1 LLSLP
6 VYCRRAARHAS
17 IQFKHFAPNEFYE
30 SPQSQTNMKDI
41 QFAFRKLRQ
50 SPAFTAIAVITL
62 ALGIGLNTAI
72 FSLIN
77 DLFLKGLP
85 FKEPARVVHLYGGDK
100 SRGLEDIG
108 ISAPRFFHYRD
119 GQTLFDG
126 IAGENFF
133 AFTLTG
139 MGDAVQIFG
148 GRLTSNYFDL
158 LGVRPILGR
167 NFLPEEEEGADVAV
181 ITKSFWQ
188 KRMGGDPNV
197 IGRSIT
203 LDGVAHTIVGVL
215 PNMPATWFGANP
227 VAEVWTT
234 KPFQLPGFS
243 YERMMRG
250 TSFLRVVG
258 RMKPEMTVAQV
269 KAALPSLDKGYNTQ
283 YPNKIDSVL
292 MTSLRTLPED
302 VTNNFRSGFITLF
315 AAVCFVLLIACSNV
329 ANLLLVRFSGR
340 RREIALRMAIG
351 ASRMSVVR
359 LFVFESVLVSMI
371 AGAVGA
377 FVAWRLVPLIPQ
389 LASNFLPLEA
399 NTVTSLSLPVLTFTI
414 GLSILT
420 GLLMGIYPA
429 LQGSHAD
436 LVDGLKEGGRGSSGS
451 VRQQRFRKILVG
463 AQVALSVTLL
473 AGAALLITSF
483 VRLSQQNI
491 GFRSQNLWTGAITL
505 PISQYPDTASRQRLA
520 EQTLDAL
527 RDVPGIQS
535 ATISG
540 DIPLNGGNRTLYARG
555 DRDVPPIE
563 KRANGPSHDI
573 APGYFKTWGIPLLAG
588 REFDEH
594 DVAEGQMVCLISQA
608 GAKKVYPNENPIGKT
623 LLVSSLGVP
632 CEIVGIVGDV
642 RSIRVAEAPG
652 MEFYRPWAQEN
663 FPFLNIDV
671 RSNLKVEEVTKLVQ
685 AALTKVNAGL
695 AIAVPQGMDAVVA
708 QALGQARLMM
718 WLLGIFAGVALLLA
732 SIGIYGA
739 VAYTVEQRTGE
750 IGVRMALGAQTRD
763 VLRLIVNQGMKPV
776 VIGLGIGLL
785 AAFALGRLLT
795 SQLFEVS
802 AHNPALLGG
811 ATILLAGTALFACLL
826 PARRAAMVDPVQALR
841 TE

>member
-1 LLSLP
+1 MNDI
-6 VYCRRAARHAS
+6 R
-17 IQFKHFAPNEFYE
+17 FAY
-30 SPQSQTNMKDI
+30 
-41 QFAFRKLRQ
+41 RKLRK
-50 SPAFTAIAVITL
+50 SPAFTAIAVIAL
-62 ALGIGLNTAI
+62 ALGIGLNTTI

-77 DLFLKGLP
+77 DLFLRGLP
-85 FKEPARVVHLYGGDK
+85 FKEPSRVVHFYGGDK

-108 ISAPRFFHYRD
+108 IGAPRFDHFRD
-119 GQTLFDG
+119 GQTICESL
-126 IAGENFF
+126 AGENFF

-139 MGDAVQIFG
+139 LGDAVQIFG
-148 GRLTSNYFDL
+148 GRLTSNYFDV

-167 NFLPEEEEGADVAV
+167 NFLPEEQEGADVALV
-181 ITKSFWQ
+181 TRNFWQ

-203 LDGVAHTIVGVL
+203 LDGTAHTIVGVL

-243 YERMMRG
+243 YERLMRG
-250 TSFLRVVG
+250 TSFLRVIG
-258 RMKPEMTVAQV
+258 RLKPTVTLDQAR
-269 KAALPSLDKGYNTQ
+269 AALPSLDQSYRAQ
-283 YPNKIDSVL
+283 YQTKIDSGFA
-292 MTSLRTLPED
+292 TTIRTLPED
-302 VTNNFRSGFITLF
+302 VTRNFRAGFATLF
-315 AAVCFVLLIACSNV
+315 AAVSFVLLIACSNV

-351 ASRMSVVR
+351 ASRASVVR
-359 LFVFESVLVSMI
+359 LFVFESLLVSLI

-377 FVAWRLVPLIPQ
+377 FVAWRLVPLVPGM
-389 LASNFLPLEA
+389 ASNFLPLEENA
-399 NTVTSLSLPVLTFTI
+399 ATSVSWAVLFFTI
-414 GLSILT
+414 GLSSLT

-436 LVDGLKEGGRGSSGS
+436 LVDGLKEGGRGTSGS

-491 GFRSQNLWTGAITL
+491 GFRSFNLWTGAITL
-505 PISQYPDTASRQRLA
+505 PTSQYPDTPSRQRFV
-520 EQTLDAL
+520 EQTLNAL
-527 RDVPGIQS
+527 HDVPGLES
-535 ATISG
+535 VTISG
-540 DIPLNGGNRTLYARG
+540 DIPLAGGNRTLYARA

-563 KRANGPSHDI
+563 QRANAPSHDI
-573 APGYFKTWGIPLLAG
+573 APDYFKTWGIPLLAG

-594 DVAEGQMVCLISQA
+594 DTANGQKVCLISQA
-608 GAKKVYPNENPIGKT
+608 GAKKLYPNENPIGKT
-623 LLVSSLGVP
+623 LLVSSLSVP
-632 CEIVGIVGDV
+632 YEIVGIVGDV
-642 RSIRVAEAPG
+642 RSIRVREAPG
-652 MEFYRPWAQEN
+652 MEYYIPWAQEN
-663 FPFLNIDV
+663 FPFANVTV
-671 RSNLKVEEVTKLVQ
+671 RSNLKVDVVTRLVQ
-685 AALTKVNAGL
+685 SALSKVNPGL
-695 AIAVPQGMDAVVA
+695 AIAVPQAMDAVVA
-708 QALGQARLMM
+708 QALGQARLMT

-763 VLRLIVNQGMKPV
+763 VLKLIINQGMRPV
-776 VIGLGIGLL
+776 VIGLAIGMLC
-785 AAFALGRLLT
+785 AIALGRLIA

-811 ATILLAGTALFACLL
+811 ATILLAATALFACLL